1 MTRLTAES
9 AAQLVERV
17 RAGATIAA
25 AAAEIGISDRTVQRA
40 ARDDPALAAAIA
52 NASRARRRAQY
63 QPHGTTA
70 SYLRGC
76 RCPQCR
82 EEHRA
87 RSVERRAA
95 RRRRAIPADVTHGA
109 AAYANWGCR
118 CDVCR
123 AANSAKTAAR
133 RERLSQ
139 QRA

>member
-1 MTRLTAES
+1 MTRLAPAL
-9 AAQLVERV
+9 AAQLVERM
-17 RAGATIAA
+17 RAGSTIAA
-25 AAAEIGISDRTVQRA
+25 AAAELGISDRTVHRA
-40 ARDDPALAAAIA
+40 ARDDPALAAAIK
-52 NASRARRRAQY
+52 NASKARRRAQY

-76 RCPQCR
+76 RCAECR

-109 AAYANWGCR
+109 AAYVNWGCR

-123 AANSAKTAAR
+123 AANSAKTSAR
-133 RERLSQ
+133 RLSR

>member
-9 AAQLVERV
+9 AAQLIARV

-40 ARDDPALAAAIA
+40 ARDDRALSAAIA
-52 NASRARRRAQY
+52 SASRARRRAQY

-76 RCPQCR
+76 RCAQCR

-109 AAYANWGCR
+109 AAYVNWGCR
-118 CDVCR
+118 CEVCR
-123 AANSAKTAAR
+123 AANSAKTSAR
-133 RERLSQ
+133 RLSR